1 MTSTEIAS
9 PAYVLEEARLLD
21 NLRTID
27 AVRRRAGVDIILA
40 LKAFALWRVFP
51 QMRPYVS
58 GATASSLNEAR
69 LITDHLDQ
77 PVHTYAVAYTEAEFD
92 QIAALSS
99 HLTFNS
105 VGQYERFRARLPRGV
120 SPGIRINPEYST
132 VETDLYN
139 PAAPNS
145 RLGVP
150 IADFPDALPVGIE
163 GLHFHTLCE
172 SSSHDLERTLRA
184 VEERFGQFL
193 PHLRWLNLGGGHL
206 MTRADYD
213 RDHLVKILVDFRQR
227 HNLHLILEPGSAFAW
242 QTGYLVSTVL
252 DVHIANGVK
261 TLILDV
267 SFTAHM
273 PDTLEMPY
281 TPAVRGARVV
291 GADESIAAGE
301 YRYRLGGMSCLAGDS
316 VGDYAFARELAVGEQ
331 LVLEDMLHYT
341 TVKTTTFNGVPH
353 PDLAIARPD
362 GRVEVVRRFGY
373 EDYESRLG

>member
-281 TPAVRGARVV
+281 RPAVRGAR
-291 GADESIAAGE
+291 DPQPGE
-301 YRYRLGGMSCLAGDS
+301 TRGPNTYRLGGVSCLAGDYLGEY
-316 VGDYAFARELAVGEQ
+316 VFEQPVRTGDRLI
-331 LVLEDMLHYT
+331 LEDMIHYT
-341 TVKTTTFNGVPH
+341 MVKTTFFNGVHH
-353 PDLAIARPD
+353 PDIALQRTD
-362 GRVEVVRRFGY
+362 GSTEVLRRFTY
-373 EDYESRLG
+373 ADFRDRLG